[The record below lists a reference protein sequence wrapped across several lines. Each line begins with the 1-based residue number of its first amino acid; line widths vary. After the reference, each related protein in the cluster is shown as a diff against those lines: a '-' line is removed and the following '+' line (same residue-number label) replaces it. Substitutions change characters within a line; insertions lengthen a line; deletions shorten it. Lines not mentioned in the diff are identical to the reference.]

1 MDPILEL
8 GRQVLQA
15 QPFSMLIGARLNAF
29 SSDGSVELEVPIS
42 DALKQQYGFVHGG
55 VLGYAADNALTYAG
69 AAALGSAVVSSE
81 YKINFLRPALGEKL
95 VARASVVHAGR
106 NQAVCRCELFV
117 VADGREQSCAFATG
131 TITRQ
136 RERASAE
143 Q

>member
-8 GRQVLQA
+8 GRQVLRA

-29 SSDGSVELEVPIS
+29 ASDGNVELEVPIT

-81 YKINFLRPALGEKL
+81 YKINFLRPALGQTL
-95 VARASVVHAGR
+95 LARASVVHAGR
-106 NQAVCRCELFV
+106 NQAVCRCDLFV
-117 VADGREQSCAFATG
+117 VSDGRELPCAVATG

-136 RERASAE
+136 REPAPAE
-143 Q
+143 H